1 MVDMVQWHTVYTLT
15 SLQHAFL
22 CYRNVVQESLKKKK
36 SISTAVRFQMFLYP
50 PNSISL
56 FMKFVRLKVTQM
68 PPDPAVK
75 YQLRHAL
82 FYSSVYGDS
91 KALSTVSQS
100 GVHKLLLEFFE
111 SSKWNTRGS
120 FFLLFYFCAPRSD
133 R

>member
-1 MVDMVQWHTVYTLT
+1 MAHSIYTNF
-15 SLQHAFL
+15 SLACL
-22 CYRNVVQESLKKKK
+22 PVLQECSTGKLKKKK

-50 PNSISL
+50 TNSISL

-91 KALSTVSQS
+91 KALSRVSQS

-133 R
+133 S

>member
-1 MVDMVQWHTVYTLT
+1 MAHSIYINF
-15 SLQHAFL
+15 SLACL
-22 CYRNVVQESLKKKK
+22 PVLQECSTGKLKKKGGGGV
-36 SISTAVRFQMFLYP
+36 STAVRFQMFLYP

-68 PPDPAVK
+68 PPDLAVK

-91 KALSTVSQS
+91 KALSRVPQS

-133 R
+133 S

>member
-1 MVDMVQWHTVYTLT
+1 MAHSIYINF
-15 SLQHAFL
+15 SLACL
-22 CYRNVVQESLKKKK
+22 PVLQECSTGKLKKKKK

-50 PNSISL
+50 TNSISL

-133 R
+133 S